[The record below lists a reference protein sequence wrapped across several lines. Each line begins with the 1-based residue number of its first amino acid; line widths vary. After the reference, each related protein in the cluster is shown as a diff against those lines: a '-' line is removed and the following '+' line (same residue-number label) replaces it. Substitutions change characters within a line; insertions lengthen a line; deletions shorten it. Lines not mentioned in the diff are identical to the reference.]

1 MNTAEFRFFEPLRVR
16 WAEVDMQKI
25 VFNGH
30 YLMYFDTAV
39 AGYWRAAAMPY
50 HETME
55 QLGGDLFV
63 RKATLEYLGSA
74 RYDERLRVGVRCNR
88 IGNSSML
95 FTAAV
100 FRGEQALV
108 HGELVYVFADPAS
121 QTSRPVPPALR
132 EALTGFEAGQAMFE
146 VKLGSWAQHRAPATA
161 LRQAV
166 FAQEQGGSAALMGD
180 HADDSALHAVA
191 VNRFGM
197 AVACGRLFTAGPGL
211 SQLDYLAT
219 HAGVRGA
226 GIGTA
231 VLQTLLQAAQTRG
244 DDAVLLH
251 AQLGARGL
259 YERAGFVAEGPVFEA
274 AGLMHQAMRK
284 RF

>member
-50 HETME
+50 HETMA
-55 QLGGDLFV
+55 QLSGDLYV

-74 RYDERLRVGVRCNR
+74 RYDERLRVGVRCGR
-88 IGNSSML
+88 IGTSSML

-100 FRGEQALV
+100 FRAEQALV

-121 QTSRPVPPALR
+121 QTSQPVPPLLR
-132 EALTGFEAGQAMFE
+132 EALTGFEAGQAMFD
-146 VKLGSWAQHRAPATA
+146 VRLGTWTQHGTQIMA

-166 FAQEQGGSAALMGD
+166 FGQEQGGAAALMGD
-180 HADDSALHAVA
+180 PADATALHALA
-191 VNRFGM
+191 INRFGM
-197 AVACGRLFTAGPGL
+197 SVACGRLFAASVGV

-231 VLQTLLQAAQTRG
+231 VLQALLQAAMARG
-244 DDAVLLH
+244 DQAVLLH
-251 AQLGARGL
+251 AQLSARGL